1 MALIPVQPSTLVA
14 QLTNI
19 LNANFAH
26 LESLV
31 SGLAGGAQKHVTA
44 LTAAAGTVQI
54 THNLGSVDVLVQAWD
69 EAGRLAIVDAA
80 VVNANAIAVT
90 FEAAFTGRVIVR
102 L

>member
-1 MALIPVQPSTLVA
+1 MALITIQPSTLVA
-14 QLTNI
+14 QLTSI
-19 LNANFAH
+19 LNLNFAY
-26 LESLV
+26 LES
-31 SGLAGGAQKHVTA
+31 LAGGAQKHVAA